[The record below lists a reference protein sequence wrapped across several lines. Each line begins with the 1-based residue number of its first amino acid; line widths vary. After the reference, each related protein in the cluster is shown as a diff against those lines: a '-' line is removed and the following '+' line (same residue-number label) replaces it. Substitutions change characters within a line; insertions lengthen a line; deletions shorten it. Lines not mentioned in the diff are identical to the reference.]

1 MGIVSKHIDD
11 VEALGEVG
19 SVNLER
25 IAKAIARDR
34 SLWVFHLYWNDECG
48 VDGMLMSC
56 GIVQDERERQTP
68 IRRRQYHS
76 NALRRNQY
84 ASLPLSSLSH

>member
-1 MGIVSKHIDD
+1 MGIVSRCIDD

-34 SLWVFHLYWNDECG
+34 SLYVRVF
-48 VDGMLMSC
+48 
-56 GIVQDERERQTP
+56 
-68 IRRRQYHS
+68 
-76 NALRRNQY
+76 
-84 ASLPLSSLSH
+84 LSSCWKSGVVGMVLMMCGLCVGRAKM